1 MQIGAIGYPTFVYN
15 TNYVSAKSLGKVSAV
30 PDDALDSKVGYADSS
45 RNENPLRLGETKD
58 IAGILDSQMVMSRM
72 NAARIMQTP
81 VQSET
86 EVSGAETDP
95 AMEMIQG

>member
-1 MQIGAIGYPTFVYN
+1 MQIGTIGYPTFVYN
-15 TNYVSAKSLGKVSAV
+15 TNYVSSRSLGRVAAIS
-30 PDDALDSKVGYADSS
+30 DDALDSKVGYADSS
-45 RNENPLRLGETKD
+45 RNENPLRMGETKD
-58 IAGILDSQMVMSRM
+58 MIGILDSQMAMSRM

-81 VQSET
+81 ARNKA

>member
-45 RNENPLRLGETKD
+45 QNPLRLGETKD
-58 IAGILDSQMVMSRM
+58 IAGILDSQMAMSRM

-86 EVSGAETDP
+86 GMSGAETDP